1 MSKMA
6 MSMISFEA
14 MKFGN
19 ENDLKIALTELK
31 WIEKTEGKLT
41 NNDFEAVSQKYKFP
55 IGFLKKG
62 LLGFSYPE
70 DYLVS
75 KSKWFPILYSWVV
88 VEQQLSINLFKFQ
101 FDHLRTKFWSMIF
114 LAILGSVL
122 VQLGSTL
129 QILFKLDW
137 LQLLS
142 VIVVPFAFFFV
153 SISIELKNT
162 VTNKKIKLDEYSAHL
177 KETGFHRVIVSN
189 ERFVTRN
196 FKNIAYAGNIVLK
209 KLQSSPSA
217 SLLYVGWREE
227 ERTPSRSNRLL
238 VKLRLLPKRSASVEK
253 EKIPIFYAEN
263 PYIEYR
269 KRIEEL
275 EKENR

>member
-1 MSKMA
+1 MRA
-6 MSMISFEA
+6 
-14 MKFGN
+14 
-19 ENDLKIALTELK
+19 
-31 WIEKTEGKLT
+31 
-41 NNDFEAVSQKYKFP
+41 
-55 IGFLKKG
+55 
-62 LLGFSYPE
+62 
-70 DYLVS
+70 
-75 KSKWFPILYSWVV
+75 
-88 VEQQLSINLFKFQ
+88 
-101 FDHLRTKFWSMIF
+101 R
-114 LAILGSVL
+114 
-122 VQLGSTL
+122 
-129 QILFKLDW
+129 
-137 LQLLS
+137 
-142 VIVVPFAFFFV
+142 
-153 SISIELKNT
+153 
-162 VTNKKIKLDEYSAHL
+162 IKLNEYSAHL